1 MMKVILFALFVG
13 PLMVG
18 CGEPDLDDKETRDR
32 IIAEAID
39 GNKLQNRGEKGEVLL
54 YAPNDQTPYT
64 GWLKA
69 MYGNGQIKV
78 LGQLKDGKPSRLTQ
92 WYENGQKGSEEINK
106 AGKNVTARW
115 YENGSKAERFTVIKG
130 QKHGP
135 WTSWYENGL
144 KKAEVNWENGEMHGL
159 LTFWYDNGQKK
170 EEGIFKNSLKDGPR
184 TEWYEN
190 GQKKAEGN
198 FKDGKVVSAVLWKP
212 NGEKCP
218 VTYVEDGAGVV
229 VNYNENGTFENRL
242 AFEFGEGTLQNESQ
256 TVLRELDI
264 ARVAGGY
271 RKAEKKV
278 FTYKDGPAT
287 DWHKNGQKA
296 AETVYKDGQKHG
308 LVTQWYE
315 NGQKRLEQNF
325 KDGKP
330 NGLWTA
336 WYDNGI
342 KRVETTF
349 KDGKREGVENAW
361 YNNSLIKE
369 KSTYSK
375 GKIVSAFVYK
385 PNGEKCPVTSVK
397 NGNGVKLWYILG
409 STQVTRETYKDG
421 ERVRD

>member
-1 MMKVILFALFVG
+1 MKATLFALLVG
-13 PLMVG
+13 LLVAG
-18 CGEPDLDDKETRDR
+18 CEESSTPSDPVDSPKAIDLDDKETRDK

-39 GNKLQNRGEKGEVLL
+39 GNKLQNRGEKGEELL
-54 YAPNDQTPYT
+54 YAPNEQTPYT
-64 GWLKA
+64 GWLKV
-69 MYGNGQIKV
+69 MYENGQIKV

-115 YENGSKAERFTVIKG
+115 YENGSKAERFTVING
-130 QKHGP
+130 QKHGL

-159 LTFWYDNGQKK
+159 MTFWYDNGQKK

-198 FKDGKVVSAVLWKP
+198 FKDGKVVSAVVWKP

-229 VNYNENGTFENRL
+229 VNYNENGTVENRL

-264 ARVAGGY
+264 ARVAAGGY

-287 DWHKNGQKA
+287 DWHKNGQKKS
-296 AETVYKDGQKHG
+296 EGSYKDGKQ
-308 LVTQWYE
+308 
-315 NGQKRLEQNF
+315 
-325 KDGKP
+325 D
-330 NGLWTA
+330 GLWTA
-336 WYDNGI
+336 WYDNGS
-342 KRVETTF
+342 KRVETTY
-349 KDGKREGVENAW
+349 KDGKQDGVVNAW
-361 YNNSLIKE
+361 YNNSLLKE
-369 KSTYSK
+369 KSTYSN
-375 GKIVSAFVYK
+375 GKIVSAFVWK

-397 NGNGVKLWYILG
+397 NGNGVKLWYVLG
-409 STQVTRETYKDG
+409 STQVDRITYKNG
-421 ERVRD
+421 ERVRN